1 MKRILLILVVL
12 IAVALAGFWGLRKYT
27 KSFSPEAVAETAQN
41 GVKIKISYGQPSKKG
56 RLIFGREQDKALLPY
71 GKVWRTGANE
81 ATLIELK
88 EDVIIGGKPVKAG
101 TYSLFSV
108 PGQSSWKII
117 LNSETGQWG
126 TEYNDG
132 KNVMSVEVPIRI
144 RPSVQ
149 EIFQIYF
156 EEIPNG
162 VNMVLSWDQTEAL
175 VPFTHP

>member
-1 MKRILLILVVL
+1 MKRVLLIVFAL
-12 IAVALAGFWGLRKYT
+12 IIVALAGFWGVRKYT
-27 KSFSPEAVAETAQN
+27 KSFSPEAVAETSQN
-41 GVKIKISYGQPSKKG
+41 RVKIKVSYGQPSKKG

-81 ATLIELK
+81 ATLLELE
-88 EDVIIGGKPVKAG
+88 EDVTMGGKLVKAG

-149 EIFQIYF
+149 EIFHIYF

-162 VNMVLSWDQTEAL
+162 VDMVLSWDQTEAL